1 MSTAG
6 HRRLRLHIEGLV
18 QGVGFRPFVH
28 RLASALELAGWV
40 ENTPAGVCLELEGPG
55 AALEAFLARLPRE
68 RPPHSRLDRL
78 QQQWLPPQ
86 ASAGFRI
93 LTRVD
98 ESAPGR
104 PPAAATALQ
113 LPDLAP
119 CAACLAELTD
129 PASRRCGYAFTSC
142 AHCGPRFSILRAL
155 PFERRHTALASF
167 RLCAACASEYADP
180 SNRRFHAQTT
190 CCPACG
196 PRLSWFTPGG
206 PRLWDPARPSG
217 PLSPCLAAAAAALR
231 AGRIVALQSVG
242 GFQLLCLAGS
252 EAAVAKLR
260 RRKGRPEKP
269 FALLAPD
276 LAWVRRH
283 CLLGPAEERLL
294 TAQAAP
300 IVLLRRRPPELVG
313 PDPEASA
320 TSPIAPNDAL
330 GVALGVVLGVA
341 PHNPWLGVML
351 AASPLHALLLRELGV
366 PLLATSGNRSGEPL
380 CADPERVEEEL
391 GAIADGI
398 LCHNRPIAN
407 PVDDGLIQLAAGAP
421 MLLRH
426 ARGQAPSV
434 QALTPLLPHPDRLA
448 GVVAMG
454 GQLKG
459 SLAIG
464 VAGGRAWLGPH
475 LGDLDS
481 LAAEQRLRQVLSDA
495 LERFGLRPRCFV
507 VDGHPAYASR
517 RIGAEL
523 AAAAGVP
530 LLEVQHHQA
539 HLLACMAEHGLPP
552 PAVGVAWDGA
562 GDGGDGTLW
571 GGECLRLEAPGGGAP
586 FTRLARLRPFPLPG
600 GERAMREPRRAA
612 LGLLYAGFGPAAF
625 DGVSRLLPSL
635 AAFGA
640 DERPVLARML
650 QQRLHSPL
658 CSSVGRLF
666 DAIASL
672 LGLAQRC
679 SFEGQA
685 ALRLEAAARAA
696 LPAGP
701 GRLAPAAAPYTV
713 AISPGGFG
721 EPWLLD
727 WQPLLEALL
736 HDLAADRPVEVIAL
750 AFHQALAQ
758 LLAALAGQLGVKRLL
773 LSGGCFQNR
782 LLLELA
788 VDCLADAGI
797 EALWPQRIPC
807 NDGGLALGQ
816 LLAAGW
822 RLGPVAALAAGRVAS
837 PDEVQ

>member
-1 MSTAG
+1 MSSAG
-6 HRRLRLHIEGLV
+6 HRRLRLQMEGLV

-28 RLASALELAGWV
+28 RLATALELAGWV
-40 ENTPAGVCLELEGPG
+40 ENTAAGVCLELEGPA
-55 AALEAFLARLPRE
+55 AALEAFLARLPLE

-78 QQQWLPPQ
+78 QHQWLPPQ

-93 LTRVD
+93 LTTAAQG
-98 ESAPGR
+98 APGR

-119 CAACLAELTD
+119 CAACLAELSD
-129 PASRRCGYAFTSC
+129 PASRRCGYGFTSC
-142 AHCGPRFSILRAL
+142 AHCGPRFSIQRAL

-167 RLCAACASEYADP
+167 PLCAACAADYADP

-190 CCPACG
+190 SCPACG
-196 PRLSWFTPGG
+196 PRLSWFTAGG

-217 PLSPCLAAAAAALR
+217 PISPCLAAALAALR
-231 AGRIVALQSVG
+231 AGRIVALQGVG
-242 GFQLLCLAGS
+242 GFQLLCLARS
-252 EAAVAKLR
+252 EAAVAELR

-276 LAWVRRH
+276 LPWVRRH
-283 CLLGPAEERLL
+283 CLLGPAEEKLL
-294 TAQAAP
+294 TAPAAP
-300 IVLLRRRPPELVG
+300 IVLLRRRHGDACGVG
-313 PDPEASA
+313 PG
-320 TSPIAPNDAL
+320 IA
-330 GVALGVVLGVA
+330 LGVA

-351 AASPLHALLLRELGV
+351 AASPLHALLLRELGEALV
-366 PLLATSGNRSGEPL
+366 ASSGNRSGEPL
-380 CADPERVEEEL
+380 CADPERVEEDL
-391 GAIADGI
+391 GAIADGF
-398 LCHNRPIAN
+398 LGHNRPIAN
-407 PVDDGLIQLAAGAP
+407 PVDDGVIQLAAGAP

-434 QALTPLLPHPDRLA
+434 HVLTPLLPHPDRLA

-481 LAAEQRLRQVLSDA
+481 LAAEQRLRQVLRDA
-495 LERFGLRPRCFV
+495 LERFGLLPRCFV

-562 GDGGDGTLW
+562 GHGSDGTLW
-571 GGECLRLEAPGGGAP
+571 GGECLRLEEPGGAAA

-612 LGLLYAGFGPAAF
+612 LGLLYAGCGPAAL
-625 DGVSRLLPSL
+625 DGDARLLPSL

-640 DERPVLARML
+640 EERRVLARML
-650 QQRLHSPL
+650 QQQLQSPL

-696 LPAGP
+696 LPAVP
-701 GRLAPAAAPYTV
+701 GRLAPAAAGYMM
-713 AISPGGFG
+713 AISPGGHG

-736 HDLAADRPVEVIAL
+736 HDLAADRPVESIAL

-758 LLAALAGQLGVKRLL
+758 LLPALAAQLGVKRLL

-788 VDCLADAGI
+788 VECLADAGI
-797 EALWPQRIPC
+797 EALWPRRIPC

-822 RLGPVAALAAGRVAS
+822 QLGPAAS
-837 PDEVQ
+837 PDEVR

>member
-40 ENTPAGVCLELEGPG
+40 ENTAAGVCLELEGPA

-86 ASAGFRI
+86 SSAGFRI
-93 LTRVD
+93 LTTAAQ
-98 ESAPGR
+98 SAPGR
-104 PPAAATALQ
+104 PPATATALQ

-167 RLCAACASEYADP
+167 PLCAACASEYADP
-180 SNRRFHAQTT
+180 SNRRFHAQTSG
-190 CCPACG
+190 CPACG

-206 PRLWDPARPSG
+206 PRLRDPARPSG

-252 EAAVAKLR
+252 EAAVAELR

-283 CLLGPAEERLL
+283 CLLGPAEEQLL
-294 TAQAAP
+294 TAPAAP
-300 IVLLRRRPPELVG
+300 IVLLRRRPPEWVG
-313 PDPEASA
+313 PDPEAGASN
-320 TSPIAPNDAL
+320 PIASS
-330 GVALGVVLGVA
+330 VASSIATGVA

-351 AASPLHALLLRELGV
+351 AASPLHALLLRELGE

-398 LCHNRPIAN
+398 LGHNRPIAN

-434 QALTPLLPHPDRLA
+434 HALTPLLPHPDRLA

-539 HLLACMAEHGLPP
+539 HLLACMAEHGQPP

-562 GDGGDGTLW
+562 GHGGDGTLW
-571 GGECLRLEAPGGGAP
+571 GGECLRLEEPGGAAS

-625 DGVSRLLPSL
+625 DGVTRLLPSL

-696 LPAGP
+696 LPAVP
-701 GRLAPAAAPYTV
+701 GRLAPAAAAYTV
-713 AISPGGFG
+713 AICPGGHG

-727 WQPLLEALL
+727 WQPLLEAVL
-736 HDLAADRPVEVIAL
+736 HDLAVDRPVEAIAL

-758 LLAALAGQLGVKRLL
+758 LLPALAGQLGVKRLL
-773 LSGGCFQNR
+773 LAGGCFQNR

-788 VDCLADAGI
+788 VECLADAGI

-822 RLGPVAALAAGRVAS
+822 RLGPVAGPVAALAAGRVAS

>member
-1 MSTAG
+1 MSPAG
-6 HRRLRLHIEGLV
+6 RRRLRLHIEGLV

-28 RLASALELAGWV
+28 RLATALELAGWV
-40 ENTPAGVCLELEGPG
+40 ENTAAGVCLELEGPE

-78 QQQWLPPQ
+78 QQQWLPLQ

-93 LTRVD
+93 LTRA
-98 ESAPGR
+98 EQNSPGR

-119 CAACLAELTD
+119 CAACLAELSD

-167 RLCAACASEYADP
+167 PLCAACASEYADP
-180 SNRRFHAQTT
+180 GNRRFHAQTSG
-190 CCPACG
+190 CPACG
-196 PRLSWFTPGG
+196 PRLSWFIPGG
-206 PRLWDPARPSG
+206 PRLRDPARPSG

-252 EAAVAKLR
+252 EAAVAELR

-294 TAQAAP
+294 TAPAAP
-300 IVLLRRRPPELVG
+300 IVLLRRRPPEWVG
-313 PDPEASA
+313 PDPEAGASN
-320 TSPIAPNDAL
+320 PIASSIAT
-330 GVALGVVLGVA
+330 GVA
-341 PHNPWLGVML
+341 PHSPWLGVML
-351 AASPLHALLLRELGV
+351 AASPLHALLLRELGE

-380 CADPERVEEEL
+380 CADSERVEEEL

-434 QALTPLLPHPDRLA
+434 HALTPLLPHPDRLA

-464 VAGGRAWLGPH
+464 VAGGRAWLSPH

-539 HLLACMAEHGLPP
+539 HLLACLAEHGQPP

-562 GDGGDGTLW
+562 GHGGDGTLW
-571 GGECLRLEAPGGGAP
+571 GGECLRLEAPGGAAS

-625 DGVSRLLPSL
+625 ECVTRLLPSL
-635 AAFGA
+635 AAFRA

-650 QQRLHSPL
+650 QQRLQSPL

-696 LPAGP
+696 LPAVP
-701 GRLAPAAAPYTV
+701 GRLAPAAAAYTV
-713 AISPGGFG
+713 AISPGGHG

-727 WQPLLEALL
+727 WQPLLEAVL
-736 HDLAADRPVEVIAL
+736 HDLAVDRPVEAIAL
-750 AFHQALAQ
+750 AFHQALAE
-758 LLAALAGQLGVKRLL
+758 LLPALAGQLGVKRLL
-773 LSGGCFQNR
+773 LAGGCFQNR

-788 VDCLADAGI
+788 VEYLADAGI

-822 RLGPVAALAAGRVAS
+822 RLGPAAS

>member
-6 HRRLRLHIEGLV
+6 HRRLRLQMEGLV

-40 ENTPAGVCLELEGPG
+40 ENTAAGVCLELEGPA

-86 ASAGFRI
+86 SSAGFRI
-93 LTRVD
+93 LTRAEQD
-98 ESAPGR
+98 SPGR

-119 CAACLAELTD
+119 CAACLAELSD

-167 RLCAACASEYADP
+167 PLCAACASEYADP
-180 SNRRFHAQTT
+180 SNRRFHAQTSG
-190 CCPACG
+190 CPACG

-206 PRLWDPARPSG
+206 PRLRDPARPSG
-217 PLSPCLAAAAAALR
+217 PISPCLAAAAAALR
-231 AGRIVALQSVG
+231 AGRIVALQGVG

-252 EAAVAKLR
+252 EVAVAELR

-294 TAQAAP
+294 TAPAAP
-300 IVLLRRRPPELVG
+300 IVLLRRRPPEWVE
-313 PDPEASA
+313 PDPEAGASNSIASSIA
-320 TSPIAPNDAL
+320 T
-330 GVALGVVLGVA
+330 GVA

-351 AASPLHALLLRELGV
+351 AASPLHALLLRELGE
-366 PLLATSGNRSGEPL
+366 PLLASSGNRSGEPL

-434 QALTPLLPHPDRLA
+434 LSLTPLLPHPDRLA

-562 GDGGDGTLW
+562 GHGGDGTLW
-571 GGECLRLEAPGGGAP
+571 GGECLRLEEPGGAAP

-625 DGVSRLLPSL
+625 EGVTRLLPSL

-696 LPAGP
+696 LPAVP
-701 GRLAPAAAPYTV
+701 GRLSPATAGYTV
-713 AISPGGFG
+713 AICPGGHG

-727 WQPLLEALL
+727 WQPLLEAVL
-736 HDLAADRPVEVIAL
+736 HDLAVDRPVEAIAL

-758 LLAALAGQLGVKRLL
+758 LLPALAGQLGVKRLL
-773 LSGGCFQNR
+773 LAGGCFQNR

-788 VDCLADAGI
+788 VQCLADAGI

-822 RLGPVAALAAGRVAS
+822 LLGPVAG

>member
-6 HRRLRLHIEGLV
+6 HRRLRLQMEGVV

-28 RLASALELAGWV
+28 RLATALELAGWV
-40 ENTPAGVCLELEGPG
+40 ENTAAGVCLELEGPT

-78 QQQWLPPQ
+78 QQQWLPLQ

-93 LTRVD
+93 LITAAQG
-98 ESAPGR
+98 APGR
-104 PPAAATALQ
+104 HPAAATALQ

-119 CAACLAELTD
+119 CAACLAELSD

-167 RLCAACASEYADP
+167 PLCAACASEYADP
-180 SNRRFHAQTT
+180 SNRRFHAQTSG
-190 CCPACG
+190 CPACG

-242 GFQLLCLAGS
+242 GFQLLCLARW
-252 EAAVAKLR
+252 EAAVAELR

-283 CLLGPAEERLL
+283 CLLGPAEARLL
-294 TAQAAP
+294 TAPAAP
-300 IVLLRRRPPELVG
+300 IVLLRRRPPEWVG
-313 PDPEASA
+313 ADPEAGASN
-320 TSPIAPNDAL
+320 PIASSIA
-330 GVALGVVLGVA
+330 LGVA

-351 AASPLHALLLRELGV
+351 AASPLHALLLRELGEALV
-366 PLLATSGNRSGEPL
+366 ATSGNRSGEPL

-391 GAIADGI
+391 GAIADGF
-398 LCHNRPIAN
+398 LCHDRPIAN

-434 QALTPLLPHPDRLA
+434 LALTPLLPHPDRLA
-448 GVVAMG
+448 GVVALG
-454 GQLKG
+454 GQLKC

-464 VAGGRAWLGPH
+464 VTGGRAWLSPH

-562 GDGGDGTLW
+562 GHGGDGTLW
-571 GGECLRLEAPGGGAP
+571 GGECLRMEAPGGAAP

-625 DGVSRLLPSL
+625 EGSTRLLPSL

-640 DERPVLARML
+640 DERPVLTRML
-650 QQRLHSPL
+650 QQRLQSPL

-696 LPAGP
+696 LPAVP
-701 GRLAPAAAPYTV
+701 GRLAAAAAAYTV
-713 AISPGGFG
+713 AISPGGHG

-727 WQPLLEALL
+727 WQPLLEAVL
-736 HDLAADRPVEVIAL
+736 HDLAVDRPVEAIAL
-750 AFHQALAQ
+750 AFHRALAQ
-758 LLAALAGQLGVKRLL
+758 LLPALAGQLGVKRLL
-773 LSGGCFQNR
+773 LTGGCFQNR

-788 VDCLADAGI
+788 VECLADAGI
-797 EALWPQRIPC
+797 EAVWPQRIPC

-816 LLAAGW
+816 LQAAGW
-822 RLGPVAALAAGRVAS
+822 RLGPVAGPAAGPAANS
-837 PDEVQ
+837 DEVE

>member
-1 MSTAG
+1 
-6 HRRLRLHIEGLV
+6 
-18 QGVGFRPFVH
+18 
-28 RLASALELAGWV
+28 
-40 ENTPAGVCLELEGPG
+40 
-55 AALEAFLARLPRE
+55 
-68 RPPHSRLDRL
+68 
-78 QQQWLPPQ
+78 
-86 ASAGFRI
+86 
-93 LTRVD
+93 
-98 ESAPGR
+98 
-104 PPAAATALQ
+104 
-113 LPDLAP
+113 
-119 CAACLAELTD
+119 
-129 PASRRCGYAFTSC
+129 
-142 AHCGPRFSILRAL
+142 
-155 PFERRHTALASF
+155 
-167 RLCAACASEYADP
+167 
-180 SNRRFHAQTT
+180 
-190 CCPACG
+190 
-196 PRLSWFTPGG
+196 
-206 PRLWDPARPSG
+206 
-217 PLSPCLAAAAAALR
+217 
-231 AGRIVALQSVG
+231 
-242 GFQLLCLAGS
+242 
-252 EAAVAKLR
+252 
-260 RRKGRPEKP
+260 
-269 FALLAPD
+269 
-276 LAWVRRH
+276 
-283 CLLGPAEERLL
+283 
-294 TAQAAP
+294 
-300 IVLLRRRPPELVG
+300 
-313 PDPEASA
+313 
-320 TSPIAPNDAL
+320 
-330 GVALGVVLGVA
+330 
-341 PHNPWLGVML
+341 
-351 AASPLHALLLRELGV
+351 
-366 PLLATSGNRSGEPL
+366 
-380 CADPERVEEEL
+380 
-391 GAIADGI
+391 
-398 LCHNRPIAN
+398 
-407 PVDDGLIQLAAGAP
+407 
-421 MLLRH
+421 
-426 ARGQAPSV
+426 V
-434 QALTPLLPHPDRLA
+434 QALTPLLSHPDRLA

-459 SLAIG
+459 SLAVG

-562 GDGGDGTLW
+562 GHGGDGTLW
-571 GGECLRLEAPGGGAP
+571 GGECLRLEAPGGAAP

-625 DGVSRLLPSL
+625 DGVTRLLPSL
-635 AAFGA
+635 AAFRA
-640 DERPVLARML
+640 DEWPVLARML
-650 QQRLHSPL
+650 QQRLQSPL

-696 LPAGP
+696 LPAVP
-701 GRLAPAAAPYTV
+701 GRLAPAAAAYTV
-713 AISPGGFG
+713 AISPGGHG

-727 WQPLLEALL
+727 WQPLLEAVL
-736 HDLAADRPVEVIAL
+736 HDLAVDRPVEAIAL

-758 LLAALAGQLGVKRLL
+758 LLPVLAGQLGVKRLL
-773 LSGGCFQNR
+773 LAGGCFQNR

-788 VDCLADAGI
+788 VECLADAGI

-822 RLGPVAALAAGRVAS
+822 RLGPAAGPVAS

>member
-6 HRRLRLHIEGLV
+6 HRRLRLQIEGVV

-40 ENTPAGVCLELEGPG
+40 ENTAAGVCLELEGST

-68 RPPHSRLDRL
+68 QPPHSRLDRL

-86 ASAGFRI
+86 SSAGFRI
-93 LTRVD
+93 LTTAAH
-98 ESAPGR
+98 SAPGR

-119 CAACLAELTD
+119 CAACLAELSD

-142 AHCGPRFSILRAL
+142 AHCGPRFSIQRAL

-167 RLCAACASEYADP
+167 PLCAACASEYADP
-180 SNRRFHAQTT
+180 SNRRFHAQTSG
-190 CCPACG
+190 CPACG

-206 PRLWDPARPSG
+206 PRLQDPARPSG

-231 AGRIVALQSVG
+231 AGRIVALQGVG
-242 GFQLLCLAGS
+242 GFQLLCLARS
-252 EAAVAKLR
+252 EAAVAELR

-283 CLLGPAEERLL
+283 CLLGPAEEQLL
-294 TAQAAP
+294 TAPAAP
-300 IVLLRRRPPELVG
+300 IVLLRRRPLEWVG

-320 TSPIAPNDAL
+320 SNPIASSIAT
-330 GVALGVVLGVA
+330 GVA

-351 AASPLHALLLRELGV
+351 AASPLHALLLRELGE

-398 LCHNRPIAN
+398 LGHNRPIAN

-426 ARGQAPSV
+426 ARGQAPSML
-434 QALTPLLPHPDRLA
+434 ALTPLLPHPDRLA

-539 HLLACMAEHGLPP
+539 HLLACMAEHGQPP

-562 GDGGDGTLW
+562 GHGGDGTLW
-571 GGECLRLEAPGGGAP
+571 GGECLRLEAPGGGAS

-625 DGVSRLLPSL
+625 EGVTRLLPSL

-650 QQRLHSPL
+650 QQRLQSPL

-696 LPAGP
+696 LPAVP
-701 GRLAPAAAPYTV
+701 GRLAPAAAAYTV
-713 AISPGGFG
+713 AICPGGHG

-727 WQPLLEALL
+727 WQPLLEAVL
-736 HDLAADRPVEVIAL
+736 HDLAVDRPVEAIAL

-758 LLAALAGQLGVKRLL
+758 LLPALAVQLGVKRLL
-773 LSGGCFQNR
+773 LAGGCFQNR

-788 VDCLADAGI
+788 VECLADAGI

-822 RLGPVAALAAGRVAS
+822 RLGPVAG

>member
-1 MSTAG
+1 MSSAG
-6 HRRLRLHIEGLV
+6 HRRLRLQIEGLV

-28 RLASALELAGWV
+28 RLATALELAGWV
-40 ENTPAGVCLELEGPG
+40 ENTAAGVCLELEGPA

-78 QQQWLPPQ
+78 VQQWLPPQ
-86 ASAGFRI
+86 ASTGFRI
-93 LTRVD
+93 LTCVD
-98 ESAPGR
+98 HNTPSR
-104 PPAAATALQ
+104 PTAAATALQ

-119 CAACLAELTD
+119 CAACLAELSD

-155 PFERRHTALASF
+155 PFERRHTALATF
-167 RLCAACASEYADP
+167 PLCAACASEYADP

-190 CCPACG
+190 SCPACG
-196 PRLSWFTPGG
+196 PRLSWFTPGS
-206 PRLWDPARPSG
+206 PRLWDPARPCG
-217 PLSPCLAAAAAALR
+217 PISPCLAAALAALR
-231 AGRIVALQSVG
+231 AGRIVALQGVG
-242 GFQLLCLAGS
+242 GFQLLCLARS
-252 EAAVAKLR
+252 EAAVAELR

-276 LAWVRRH
+276 LPWVRRH

-294 TAQAAP
+294 TAPAAP
-300 IVLLRRRPPELVG
+300 IVLLRRRH
-313 PDPEASA
+313 
-320 TSPIAPNDAL
+320 
-330 GVALGVVLGVA
+330 GVALGVA

-351 AASPLHALLLRELGV
+351 AASPLHALLLRELSV
-366 PLLATSGNRSGEPL
+366 PLVATSGNRSGEPL
-380 CADPERVEEEL
+380 CADAERVEEDL
-391 GAIADGI
+391 NTIADGF
-398 LCHNRPIAN
+398 LGHDRPIAN

-434 QALTPLLPHPDRLA
+434 LALTPLLPHPDRLA

-454 GQLKG
+454 GHLKG
-459 SLAIG
+459 SLAVG
-464 VAGGRAWLGPH
+464 LAGGRAWLGPH

-507 VDGHPAYASR
+507 VDGHPAYASH

-562 GDGGDGTLW
+562 GHGGDGTLW
-571 GGECLRLEAPGGGAP
+571 GGECLRLEEPGGAAA

-612 LGLLYAGFGPAAF
+612 LGLLYAGFGPAAL
-625 DGVSRLLPSL
+625 DGVTRLLPSL

-640 DERPVLARML
+640 EERRVLARML
-650 QQRLHSPL
+650 QQQVQSPL

-696 LPAGP
+696 LPVVP
-701 GRLAPAAAPYTV
+701 GRLAPTAAGYSM
-713 AISPGGFG
+713 AISPGDHG

-736 HDLAADRPVEVIAL
+736 YDLAANRPVESIAL

-758 LLAALAGQLGVKRLL
+758 LLPALAAQLGVKRLL

-788 VDCLADAGI
+788 VECLADAGI
-797 EALWPQRIPC
+797 EALWPRRIPC

-822 RLGPVAALAAGRVAS
+822 QLSPAARPAAS
-837 PDEVQ
+837 PDEVR

>member
-1 MSTAG
+1 MSPAG
-6 HRRLRLHIEGLV
+6 RRRLRLHIEGLV

-40 ENTPAGVCLELEGPG
+40 ENTAAGVCLELEGPE

-78 QQQWLPPQ
+78 QQQWLPLQ

-93 LTRVD
+93 LTRA
-98 ESAPGR
+98 EQNSPGR

-119 CAACLAELTD
+119 CAACLAELSD

-167 RLCAACASEYADP
+167 PLCAACASEYADP
-180 SNRRFHAQTT
+180 GNRRFHAQTSG
-190 CCPACG
+190 CPACG
-196 PRLSWFTPGG
+196 PRLSWFIPGG
-206 PRLWDPARPSG
+206 PRLRDPARPSG

-252 EAAVAKLR
+252 EAAVAELR

-294 TAQAAP
+294 TAPAAP
-300 IVLLRRRPPELVG
+300 IVLLRRRPPEWVG
-313 PDPEASA
+313 PDPEAGASN
-320 TSPIAPNDAL
+320 PIASSIAT
-330 GVALGVVLGVA
+330 GVA
-341 PHNPWLGVML
+341 PHSPWLGVML
-351 AASPLHALLLRELGV
+351 AASPLHALLLRELGE

-380 CADPERVEEEL
+380 CADSERVEEEL

-434 QALTPLLPHPDRLA
+434 HALTPLLPHPDRLA

-464 VAGGRAWLGPH
+464 VAGGRAWLSPH

-539 HLLACMAEHGLPP
+539 HLLACLAEHGQPP

-562 GDGGDGTLW
+562 GHGGDGTLW
-571 GGECLRLEAPGGGAP
+571 GGECLRLEAPGGAAS

-625 DGVSRLLPSL
+625 ECVTRLLPSL
-635 AAFGA
+635 AAFRA

-650 QQRLHSPL
+650 QQRLQSPL

-696 LPAGP
+696 LPAVP
-701 GRLAPAAAPYTV
+701 GRLAPAAAAYTV
-713 AISPGGFG
+713 AISPGGHG

-727 WQPLLEALL
+727 WQPLLEAVL
-736 HDLAADRPVEVIAL
+736 HDLAVDRPVEAIAL
-750 AFHQALAQ
+750 AFHQALAE
-758 LLAALAGQLGVKRLL
+758 LLPALAGQLGVKRLL
-773 LSGGCFQNR
+773 LAGGCFQNR

-788 VDCLADAGI
+788 VEYLADAGI

-822 RLGPVAALAAGRVAS
+822 RLGPAAS

>member
-40 ENTPAGVCLELEGPG
+40 ENTAAGVCLELEGPA

-93 LTRVD
+93 LTTAAQI
-98 ESAPGR
+98 APSC

-180 SNRRFHAQTT
+180 RNRRFHAQTT

-217 PLSPCLAAAAAALR
+217 PISPCLAAAAAALR

-252 EAAVAKLR
+252 EAAVAELR

-294 TAQAAP
+294 TAPAAP
-300 IVLLRRRPPELVG
+300 IVLLRGRH
-313 PDPEASA
+313 
-320 TSPIAPNDAL
+320 
-330 GVALGVVLGVA
+330 GVALGVA

-391 GAIADGI
+391 GAIADGF
-398 LCHNRPIAN
+398 LCHDRPIAN

-434 QALTPLLPHPDRLA
+434 VALTPLLPHPDRLA

-459 SLAIG
+459 SLAVG

-562 GDGGDGTLW
+562 GHGGDGALW
-571 GGECLRLEAPGGGAP
+571 GGECLRLEAPGGAAS

-625 DGVSRLLPSL
+625 DGVTRLLPSL

-650 QQRLHSPL
+650 QQRLQSPL

-696 LPAGP
+696 LPALP
-701 GRLAPAAAPYTV
+701 GRLAPAAAYTV

-736 HDLAADRPVEVIAL
+736 HDLAADRPVEAIAL

-773 LSGGCFQNR
+773 LAGGCFQNR

-788 VDCLADAGI
+788 VECLADAGI

-822 RLGPVAALAAGRVAS
+822 RLGPAASPVAS

>member
-1 MSTAG
+1 
-6 HRRLRLHIEGLV
+6 
-18 QGVGFRPFVH
+18 
-28 RLASALELAGWV
+28 
-40 ENTPAGVCLELEGPG
+40 
-55 AALEAFLARLPRE
+55 
-68 RPPHSRLDRL
+68 
-78 QQQWLPPQ
+78 
-86 ASAGFRI
+86 
-93 LTRVD
+93 
-98 ESAPGR
+98 
-104 PPAAATALQ
+104 
-113 LPDLAP
+113 
-119 CAACLAELTD
+119 
-129 PASRRCGYAFTSC
+129 
-142 AHCGPRFSILRAL
+142 
-155 PFERRHTALASF
+155 
-167 RLCAACASEYADP
+167 
-180 SNRRFHAQTT
+180 
-190 CCPACG
+190 
-196 PRLSWFTPGG
+196 
-206 PRLWDPARPSG
+206 
-217 PLSPCLAAAAAALR
+217 
-231 AGRIVALQSVG
+231 
-242 GFQLLCLAGS
+242 
-252 EAAVAKLR
+252 
-260 RRKGRPEKP
+260 
-269 FALLAPD
+269 
-276 LAWVRRH
+276 
-283 CLLGPAEERLL
+283 
-294 TAQAAP
+294 
-300 IVLLRRRPPELVG
+300 
-313 PDPEASA
+313 
-320 TSPIAPNDAL
+320 
-330 GVALGVVLGVA
+330 
-341 PHNPWLGVML
+341 
-351 AASPLHALLLRELGV
+351 
-366 PLLATSGNRSGEPL
+366 
-380 CADPERVEEEL
+380 
-391 GAIADGI
+391 
-398 LCHNRPIAN
+398 
-407 PVDDGLIQLAAGAP
+407 

-426 ARGQAPSV
+426 ARGQAPSML
-434 QALTPLLPHPDRLA
+434 ALTPLLPHPDRLA

-459 SLAIG
+459 SLAVG
-464 VAGGRAWLGPH
+464 VAGGRAWLSPH

-539 HLLACMAEHGLPP
+539 HLLACMAEHGQPP

-562 GDGGDGTLW
+562 GHGGDGTLW
-571 GGECLRLEAPGGGAP
+571 GGECLRLEAPGGAAP

-625 DGVSRLLPSL
+625 DGVTRLLPSL

-696 LPAGP
+696 LPAVP
-701 GRLAPAAAPYTV
+701 GRLAPAAYTV
-713 AISPGGFG
+713 AIRPGGHG
-721 EPWLLD
+721 DPWLLD

-736 HDLAADRPVEVIAL
+736 HDLAVDRPVEAIAL

-758 LLAALAGQLGVKRLL
+758 LLPALAVQLGVKRLL
-773 LSGGCFQNR
+773 FAGGCFQNR

-788 VDCLADAGI
+788 VEYLADAGI

-822 RLGPVAALAAGRVAS
+822 RLGPAADPAADPGE
-837 PDEVQ
+837 PCGEPG

>member
-1 MSTAG
+1 
-6 HRRLRLHIEGLV
+6 
-18 QGVGFRPFVH
+18 
-28 RLASALELAGWV
+28 
-40 ENTPAGVCLELEGPG
+40 
-55 AALEAFLARLPRE
+55 
-68 RPPHSRLDRL
+68 
-78 QQQWLPPQ
+78 
-86 ASAGFRI
+86 
-93 LTRVD
+93 
-98 ESAPGR
+98 
-104 PPAAATALQ
+104 
-113 LPDLAP
+113 
-119 CAACLAELTD
+119 
-129 PASRRCGYAFTSC
+129 
-142 AHCGPRFSILRAL
+142 
-155 PFERRHTALASF
+155 
-167 RLCAACASEYADP
+167 
-180 SNRRFHAQTT
+180 
-190 CCPACG
+190 
-196 PRLSWFTPGG
+196 
-206 PRLWDPARPSG
+206 
-217 PLSPCLAAAAAALR
+217 
-231 AGRIVALQSVG
+231 VALQSVG
-242 GFQLLCLAGS
+242 GFQLLCLARS
-252 EAAVAKLR
+252 EAALAELR

-283 CLLGPAEERLL
+283 CLLGPAEAKLL
-294 TAQAAP
+294 TAPAAP
-300 IVLLRRRPPELVG
+300 IVLLRRRHGDACGVG
-313 PDPEASA
+313 PDV
-320 TSPIAPNDAL
+320 AP
-330 GVALGVVLGVA
+330 GVA

-366 PLLATSGNRSGEPL
+366 PLVATSGNRSGEPL
-380 CADPERVEEEL
+380 CADPERVEEDL
-391 GAIADGI
+391 GTIADGF
-398 LCHNRPIAN
+398 LGHDRPIAN

-434 QALTPLLPHPDRLA
+434 LALTPLLPHPDRLA
-448 GVVAMG
+448 GVVALG
-454 GQLKG
+454 GHLKG

-495 LERFGLRPRCFV
+495 LERFGLRPSCFV
-507 VDGHPAYASR
+507 VDSHPAYASR

-562 GDGGDGTLW
+562 GHGGDGTLW
-571 GGECLRLEAPGGGAP
+571 GGECLRLEEPGGAAP

-600 GERAMREPRRAA
+600 GDRAMREPRRAA
-612 LGLLYAGFGPAAF
+612 LGLLYAGFGPATF
-625 DGVSRLLPSL
+625 DGVTRLLPSL
-635 AAFGA
+635 AAFRA
-640 DERPVLARML
+640 EERPVLARML
-650 QQRLHSPL
+650 QQRLQSPL

-696 LPAGP
+696 LPAVP
-701 GRLAPAAAPYTV
+701 GRLAAAAYTV
-713 AISPGGFG
+713 SIFPGGHG

-727 WQPLLEALL
+727 WQPLLEAVL
-736 HDLAADRPVEVIAL
+736 HDLAADRPVEAIAL

-758 LLAALAGQLGVKRLL
+758 LLPALAGQLGVKRML

-788 VDCLADAGI
+788 VECLGQAGI

-822 RLGPVAALAAGRVAS
+822 RLGPATGPVAGPVAGSAASPVTS

>member
-1 MSTAG
+1 MSSAG
-6 HRRLRLHIEGLV
+6 HRRLRLQIEGLV

-40 ENTPAGVCLELEGPG
+40 ENTAAGVCLELEGPA

-86 ASAGFRI
+86 STAGFRI
-93 LTRVD
+93 LTTGGQ
-98 ESAPGR
+98 SAPGR

-119 CAACLAELTD
+119 CAACLAELSD

-142 AHCGPRFSILRAL
+142 AHCGPRFSIQRAL

-167 RLCAACASEYADP
+167 PLCAACASEYADP
-180 SNRRFHAQTT
+180 SNRRFHAQTSG
-190 CCPACG
+190 CPACG

-217 PLSPCLAAAAAALR
+217 PISPCLAAAAAALR

-242 GFQLLCLAGS
+242 GFQLLCLARS
-252 EAAVAKLR
+252 EAAVAELR

-294 TAQAAP
+294 TAPAAP
-300 IVLLRRRPPELVG
+300 IVLLRRR
-313 PDPEASA
+313 D
-320 TSPIAPNDAL
+320 
-330 GVALGVVLGVA
+330 GVAPGITPGVALGVA

-351 AASPLHALLLRELGV
+351 AASPLHALLLRELGE
-366 PLLATSGNRSGEPL
+366 PLLASSGNRSGEPL
-380 CADPERVEEEL
+380 CADPERVEQNL
-391 GAIADGI
+391 GAIADGF
-398 LCHNRPIAN
+398 LGHNRPIVN
-407 PVDDGLIQLAAGAP
+407 PIDDGVIQLAAGAP

-426 ARGQAPSV
+426 ARGEAPTV
-434 QALTPLLPHPDRLA
+434 LDLTPLLPHPDRLA

-454 GQLKG
+454 GHRKG

-562 GDGGDGTLW
+562 GYGGDGSLW
-571 GGECLRLEAPGGGAP
+571 GGECLRLEEPGGAAP

-600 GERAMREPRRAA
+600 GERAMLEPRRAA
-612 LGLLYAGFGPAAF
+612 LGLLYAGFGPAALAAE
-625 DGVSRLLPSL
+625 SRLLPSL

-640 DERPVLARML
+640 DERRVLARML
-650 QQRLHSPL
+650 QQQLQSPL

-701 GRLAPAAAPYTV
+701 GRLATATAAYTV
-713 AISPGGFG
+713 AIGPGGHG

-736 HDLAADRPVEVIAL
+736 HDLAADRPVEAIAL
-750 AFHQALAQ
+750 AFHRALAQ
-758 LLAALAGQLGVKRLL
+758 LLPALAGQLGVKRLL

-788 VDCLADAGI
+788 VECLTDAGI

-822 RLGPVAALAAGRVAS
+822 RPGPAARPAAEPVAGLAAG
-837 PDEVQ
+837 PDEVR

>member
-1 MSTAG
+1 MSSAG
-6 HRRLRLHIEGLV
+6 HRRLRLQIEGLV

-40 ENTPAGVCLELEGPG
+40 ENTAAGVCLELEGST

-68 RPPHSRLDRL
+68 QPPHSRLDRL

-86 ASAGFRI
+86 SSAGFRI
-93 LTRVD
+93 LTTAAH
-98 ESAPGR
+98 SAPGR

-119 CAACLAELTD
+119 CAACLAELSD

-142 AHCGPRFSILRAL
+142 AHCGPRFSIQRAL
-155 PFERRHTALASF
+155 PFERCHTALASF
-167 RLCAACASEYADP
+167 PLCAACASEYADP
-180 SNRRFHAQTT
+180 SNRRFHAQTSG
-190 CCPACG
+190 CPACG

-206 PRLWDPARPSG
+206 PRLRDPARPSG

-231 AGRIVALQSVG
+231 AGRIVALQGVG

-252 EAAVAKLR
+252 EAAVAELR

-283 CLLGPAEERLL
+283 CLLGPAEEQLL
-294 TAQAAP
+294 TAPAAP
-300 IVLLRRRPPELVG
+300 IVLLRRRPLELVG

-320 TSPIAPNDAL
+320 SNPIASSIAT
-330 GVALGVVLGVA
+330 GVA

-351 AASPLHALLLRELGV
+351 AASPLHALLLRELGE

-398 LCHNRPIAN
+398 LGHNRPIAN

-426 ARGQAPSV
+426 ARGQAPSML
-434 QALTPLLPHPDRLA
+434 ALTPLLPHPDRLA

-552 PAVGVAWDGA
+552 PAVGVAWDGS
-562 GDGGDGTLW
+562 GHGGDGTLW
-571 GGECLRLEAPGGGAP
+571 GGECLRLEEPGAAAS

-625 DGVSRLLPSL
+625 DGVTLLLPSL

-640 DERPVLARML
+640 EERPVLARIL

-696 LPAGP
+696 LPAVP
-701 GRLAPAAAPYTV
+701 GRLAPAAAAYTV
-713 AISPGGFG
+713 AICPGGHG

-727 WQPLLEALL
+727 WQPLLEAVL
-736 HDLAADRPVEVIAL
+736 HDLAVDRPVEAIAL

-758 LLAALAGQLGVKRLL
+758 LLPALAGQLGVKRLL
-773 LSGGCFQNR
+773 LAGGCFQNR

-788 VDCLADAGI
+788 VECLADAGI

-822 RLGPVAALAAGRVAS
+822 RLGPVAG

>member
-40 ENTPAGVCLELEGPG
+40 ENTAAGVCLELEGPA
-55 AALEAFLARLPRE
+55 AALEAFLARLLRE

-98 ESAPGR
+98 QSAPGC

-119 CAACLAELTD
+119 CVACLAELTD

-155 PFERRHTALASF
+155 PFERCHTALASF
-167 RLCAACASEYADP
+167 PLCAACASEYADP
-180 SNRRFHAQTT
+180 SNRRFHAQTSG
-190 CCPACG
+190 CPACG

-206 PRLWDPARPSG
+206 PRLRDPARPSG

-252 EAAVAKLR
+252 EAAVAELR

-294 TAQAAP
+294 TAPAAP
-300 IVLLRRRPPELVG
+300 IVLLRRRHG
-313 PDPEASA
+313 
-320 TSPIAPNDAL
+320 DA
-330 GVALGVVLGVA
+330 LGVA

-351 AASPLHALLLRELGV
+351 AASPLHALLLRELGE

-398 LCHNRPIAN
+398 LCHDRPIAN

-434 QALTPLLPHPDRLA
+434 VALTPLLPHPDRLA

-562 GDGGDGTLW
+562 GHGGDGTLW
-571 GGECLRLEAPGGGAP
+571 GGECLRLEAPGGAAS

-625 DGVSRLLPSL
+625 DGVTRLLPSL

-650 QQRLHSPL
+650 QQRLQSPL

-696 LPAGP
+696 LPAVP
-701 GRLAPAAAPYTV
+701 GRLAPAAAAYAV
-713 AISPGGFG
+713 AIGPGGHG

-727 WQPLLEALL
+727 WQPLLEAVL
-736 HDLAADRPVEVIAL
+736 HDLAVDRPVEAIAL

-758 LLAALAGQLGVKRLL
+758 LLPALAGLLGVKRLL
-773 LSGGCFQNR
+773 LAGGCFQNR

-788 VDCLADAGI
+788 VECLADAGI

-822 RLGPVAALAAGRVAS
+822 RLDSVAG

>member
-1 MSTAG
+1 MSPAG
-6 HRRLRLHIEGLV
+6 HRRLRLQIEGLV

-40 ENTPAGVCLELEGPG
+40 ENSAAGVCLELEGPE

-78 QQQWLPPQ
+78 QQQWLPLQ

-93 LTRVD
+93 LTRAQQN
-98 ESAPGR
+98 SPGR

-119 CAACLAELTD
+119 CAACLEELSD

-142 AHCGPRFSILRAL
+142 AHCGPRCSILRAL

-167 RLCAACASEYADP
+167 PLCAACASEYADP
-180 SNRRFHAQTT
+180 GNRRFHAQTSG
-190 CCPACG
+190 CPACG

-206 PRLWDPARPSG
+206 PRLRDPARPSG
-217 PLSPCLAAAAAALR
+217 PISPCLAAAAAALR
-231 AGRIVALQSVG
+231 AGRIVALQGVG

-252 EAAVAKLR
+252 EAAVAELR

-276 LAWVRRH
+276 LPWVRRH

-294 TAQAAP
+294 TAPAAP
-300 IVLLRRRPPELVG
+300 IVLLRRRPPEWVG
-313 PDPEASA
+313 PDPEAGASNSIASSIA
-320 TSPIAPNDAL
+320 T
-330 GVALGVVLGVA
+330 GVA
-341 PHNPWLGVML
+341 PHSPWLGVML

-366 PLLATSGNRSGEPL
+366 PLVASSGNRSGEPL
-380 CADPERVEEEL
+380 CADAERVEEEL
-391 GAIADGI
+391 GAIADGF
-398 LCHNRPIAN
+398 LGHDRPIAN
-407 PVDDGLIQLAAGAP
+407 PVDDGVIQLAAGAP

-434 QALTPLLPHPDRLA
+434 LDLTPLLPHPDRLA

-454 GQLKG
+454 GHLKG
-459 SLAIG
+459 SLAVGIT
-464 VAGGRAWLGPH
+464 GGRAWLGPH

-481 LAAEQRLRQVLSDA
+481 LAAEQRLRQVLNDA

-562 GDGGDGTLW
+562 GHGSDGTLW
-571 GGECLRLEAPGGGAP
+571 GGECLRLEEPGGAAA

-612 LGLLYAGFGPAAF
+612 LGLLYAGLGPAAL
-625 DGVSRLLPSL
+625 DGDTRRLPSL

-640 DERPVLARML
+640 DERRVLARML
-650 QQRLHSPL
+650 QQQVQSPL

-696 LPAGP
+696 LPAVP
-701 GRLAPAAAPYTV
+701 GRLAPAAAGYSM
-713 AISPGGFG
+713 AICPGGHG

-727 WQPLLEALL
+727 WQPLLETLL
-736 HDLAADRPVEVIAL
+736 HDLAADRPVEAIAL

-758 LLAALAGQLGVKRLL
+758 LLPALADQLGVKRLL

-788 VDCLADAGI
+788 VECLADAGI
-797 EALWPQRIPC
+797 EALWPRQIPC

-822 RLGPVAALAAGRVAS
+822 RLGPAAEPLAGPAAG
-837 PDEVQ
+837 PDEVR

>member
-1 MSTAG
+1 MSIAG
-6 HRRLRLHIEGLV
+6 HRRLQLQIEGLV

-40 ENTPAGVCLELEGPG
+40 ENTAAGVCLELEGPP

-86 ASAGFRI
+86 SSAGFRI
-93 LTRVD
+93 LTTAAH
-98 ESAPGR
+98 SAPGR

-119 CAACLAELTD
+119 CAACLAELSD

-167 RLCAACASEYADP
+167 PLCAACASEYADP
-180 SNRRFHAQTT
+180 SNRRFHAQTSG
-190 CCPACG
+190 CPACG

-206 PRLWDPARPSG
+206 PRLRDPARPSG

-231 AGRIVALQSVG
+231 AGRIVALQGVG

-252 EAAVAKLR
+252 EAAVAELR

-283 CLLGPAEERLL
+283 CQLGPAEEQLL
-294 TAQAAP
+294 TAPAAP
-300 IVLLRRRPPELVG
+300 IVLLRRRPPEWVG
-313 PDPEASA
+313 PDPEAGASN
-320 TSPIAPNDAL
+320 PIASSIAT
-330 GVALGVVLGVA
+330 GVA

-351 AASPLHALLLRELGV
+351 AASPLHALLLRELGE

-398 LCHNRPIAN
+398 LGHNRPIAN

-426 ARGQAPSV
+426 ARGQAPSMH
-434 QALTPLLPHPDRLA
+434 ALTPLLPHPDRLA

-464 VAGGRAWLGPH
+464 VAGGRAWLSPH

-495 LERFGLRPRCFV
+495 LERFGLRPRSFV

-562 GDGGDGTLW
+562 GHGGDGTLW
-571 GGECLRLEAPGGGAP
+571 GGECLRLEAPGGAAP

-625 DGVSRLLPSL
+625 DGVTRLLPSL

-640 DERPVLARML
+640 DERPVMARML

-679 SFEGQA
+679 SFEAQA

-696 LPAGP
+696 LPAVP
-701 GRLAPAAAPYTV
+701 GRLSPATAGYTV
-713 AISPGGFG
+713 AICPGGHG

-727 WQPLLEALL
+727 WQPLLEAVL
-736 HDLAADRPVEVIAL
+736 HDLAVDRPVEAIAL

-758 LLAALAGQLGVKRLL
+758 LLPALAGQLGVKRLL
-773 LSGGCFQNR
+773 LAGGCFQNR

-788 VDCLADAGI
+788 VECLADACI

-822 RLGPVAALAAGRVAS
+822 RLGPAAGPAANS
-837 PDEVQ
+837 DEVQ

>member
-1 MSTAG
+1 MSPAG
-6 HRRLRLHIEGLV
+6 RRRLRLHIEGLV

-28 RLASALELAGWV
+28 RLATALELAGWV
-40 ENTPAGVCLELEGPG
+40 ENTAAGVCLELEGPE

-78 QQQWLPPQ
+78 QQQWLPLQ

-93 LTRVD
+93 LTRA
-98 ESAPGR
+98 EQNSPGR

-119 CAACLAELTD
+119 CAACLAELSD

-167 RLCAACASEYADP
+167 PLCAACASEYADP
-180 SNRRFHAQTT
+180 SNRRFHAQTSG
-190 CCPACG
+190 CPACG

-206 PRLWDPARPSG
+206 PRLRDPARPSG

-252 EAAVAKLR
+252 EAAVAELR

-294 TAQAAP
+294 TAPAAP
-300 IVLLRRRPPELVG
+300 IVLLRRRPPEWVG
-313 PDPEASA
+313 PDPEAGASN
-320 TSPIAPNDAL
+320 PIASSIAT
-330 GVALGVVLGVA
+330 GVA
-341 PHNPWLGVML
+341 PHSPWLGVML
-351 AASPLHALLLRELGV
+351 AASPLHALLLRELGE

-380 CADPERVEEEL
+380 CADSERVEEEL

-434 QALTPLLPHPDRLA
+434 HALTPLLPHPDRLA

-464 VAGGRAWLGPH
+464 VAGGRAWLSPH

-539 HLLACMAEHGLPP
+539 HLLACLAEHGQPP

-562 GDGGDGTLW
+562 GHGGDGTLW
-571 GGECLRLEAPGGGAP
+571 GGECLRLEAPGGAAS

-625 DGVSRLLPSL
+625 ECVTRLLPSL
-635 AAFGA
+635 AAFRA

-650 QQRLHSPL
+650 QQRLQSPL

-696 LPAGP
+696 LPAVP
-701 GRLAPAAAPYTV
+701 GRLAPAAAAYTV
-713 AISPGGFG
+713 AISPGGHG

-727 WQPLLEALL
+727 WQPLLEAVL
-736 HDLAADRPVEVIAL
+736 HDLAVDRPVEAIAL
-750 AFHQALAQ
+750 AFHQALAE
-758 LLAALAGQLGVKRLL
+758 LLPALAGQLGVKRLL
-773 LSGGCFQNR
+773 LAGGCFQNR

-788 VDCLADAGI
+788 VEYLADAGI

-822 RLGPVAALAAGRVAS
+822 RLGPAAS

>member
-1 MSTAG
+1 MSSAG
-6 HRRLRLHIEGLV
+6 HRRLRLQIEGLV

-28 RLASALELAGWV
+28 RLATALELAGWV
-40 ENTPAGVCLELEGPG
+40 ENTAAGVCLELEGST
-55 AALEAFLARLPRE
+55 AALEALLARLPRE

-86 ASAGFRI
+86 SSAGFRI
-93 LTRVD
+93 LTTAAQG
-98 ESAPGR
+98 APGR

-119 CAACLAELTD
+119 CAACLAELID

-167 RLCAACASEYADP
+167 PLCAACASEYADP
-180 SNRRFHAQTT
+180 SNRRFHAQTSG
-190 CCPACG
+190 CPACG

-206 PRLWDPARPSG
+206 PRLRDPARPSG

-242 GFQLLCLAGS
+242 GFQLLCLAHS
-252 EAAVAKLR
+252 EAAVAELR

-283 CLLGPAEERLL
+283 CLLGPAEEQLL
-294 TAQAAP
+294 TGPAAP
-300 IVLLRRRPPELVG
+300 IVLLRRRPLEWVG
-313 PDPEASA
+313 PDPEAGASN
-320 TSPIAPNDAL
+320 PIASSIASSI
-330 GVALGVVLGVA
+330 ATGVA

-351 AASPLHALLLRELGV
+351 AASPLHALLLRELGE
-366 PLLATSGNRSGEPL
+366 PLLATSGNRCGEPL

-398 LCHNRPIAN
+398 LGHDRPIAN
-407 PVDDGLIQLAAGAP
+407 PVDDGLIQLVAGAP

-434 QALTPLLPHPDRLA
+434 LALTPLLPHPDRLA

-459 SLAIG
+459 SLAVG

-481 LAAEQRLRQVLSDA
+481 LAAEQRLRQALSDA
-495 LERFGLRPRCFV
+495 LERFGLHPRCFV

-562 GDGGDGTLW
+562 GHGGDGTLW
-571 GGECLRLEAPGGGAP
+571 GGECLRLEEPGGAAP

-625 DGVSRLLPSL
+625 DGVPRLLPSL

-650 QQRLHSPL
+650 QQRLQSPL

-696 LPAGP
+696 LPAVP
-701 GRLAPAAAPYTV
+701 GRLAPAAYTV
-713 AISPGGFG
+713 AIRPGGHG

-736 HDLAADRPVEVIAL
+736 HDLAADRPVEAIAL

-758 LLAALAGQLGVKRLL
+758 LLPALAGQLGVKRLL
-773 LSGGCFQNR
+773 LAGGCFQNR

-788 VDCLADAGI
+788 VECLADAGI

-807 NDGGLALGQ
+807 NDAGLALGQ

-822 RLGPVAALAAGRVAS
+822 RLGPAADPAADPGE
-837 PDEVQ
+837 PCGEPG

>member
-1 MSTAG
+1 M
-6 HRRLRLHIEGLV
+6 EGLV

-28 RLASALELAGWV
+28 RLATALELAGWV
-40 ENTPAGVCLELEGPG
+40 ENTAAGVCLELEGPT

-86 ASAGFRI
+86 SSAGFRI
-93 LTRVD
+93 LTTAAQG
-98 ESAPGR
+98 APGR

-119 CAACLAELTD
+119 CAACLAELSD

-142 AHCGPRFSILRAL
+142 AHCGPRFSIQRAL
-155 PFERRHTALASF
+155 PFERCHTALASF
-167 RLCAACASEYADP
+167 PLCAACASEYADP
-180 SNRRFHAQTT
+180 SNRRFHAQTSG
-190 CCPACG
+190 CPACG
-196 PRLSWFTPGG
+196 PQLSWFSPGG

-217 PLSPCLAAAAAALR
+217 PISPCLAAAAAALR

-242 GFQLLCLAGS
+242 GFQLLCLARW
-252 EAAVAKLR
+252 EAAVAELR

-283 CLLGPAEERLL
+283 CLLGPAEEQLL
-294 TAQAAP
+294 TAPAAP
-300 IVLLRRRPPELVG
+300 IVLLRRRPLEWVG
-313 PDPEASA
+313 PDPEAGASN
-320 TSPIAPNDAL
+320 PIASSIAT
-330 GVALGVVLGVA
+330 GVA

-351 AASPLHALLLRELGV
+351 AASPLHALLLRELGE
-366 PLLATSGNRSGEPL
+366 PLLATSGNRCGEPL

-398 LCHNRPIAN
+398 LGHNRPIAN

-426 ARGQAPSV
+426 ARGQAPSML
-434 QALTPLLPHPDRLA
+434 ALTPLLPHPDRLA
-448 GVVAMG
+448 GVVALG

-464 VAGGRAWLGPH
+464 VAGGRAWLSPH

-562 GDGGDGTLW
+562 GHGGDGTLW
-571 GGECLRLEAPGGGAP
+571 GGECLRMEAPGGAAP

-625 DGVSRLLPSL
+625 DGVTLLLPSL

-696 LPAGP
+696 LPAVP
-701 GRLAPAAAPYTV
+701 GRLAPAAAAYTV
-713 AISPGGFG
+713 AICPGGHG

-736 HDLAADRPVEVIAL
+736 HDLAADRPVEAIAL

-758 LLAALAGQLGVKRLL
+758 LLPALAGQLGVKRLL
-773 LSGGCFQNR
+773 LAGGCFQNR

-788 VDCLADAGI
+788 VECLADAGI

-822 RLGPVAALAAGRVAS
+822 RLGPAAS

>member
-6 HRRLRLHIEGLV
+6 HRRLRLQIEGLV

-28 RLASALELAGWV
+28 RLATALELAGWV
-40 ENTPAGVCLELEGPG
+40 ENTAAGVCLELEGST

-86 ASAGFRI
+86 SSAGFRI
-93 LTRVD
+93 LTTAAH
-98 ESAPGR
+98 SAPGR

-119 CAACLAELTD
+119 CAACLAELSD

-167 RLCAACASEYADP
+167 PLCAACASEYADP
-180 SNRRFHAQTT
+180 SNRRFHAQTSG
-190 CCPACG
+190 CPACG

-206 PRLWDPARPSG
+206 PRLRDPARPSG

-231 AGRIVALQSVG
+231 AGRIVALQGVG

-252 EAAVAKLR
+252 EAAVAELR

-283 CLLGPAEERLL
+283 CLLGPVEAKLL
-294 TAQAAP
+294 TAPAAP
-300 IVLLRRRPPELVG
+300 IVLLRRRPPEWVG
-313 PDPEASA
+313 PDPEAGASN
-320 TSPIAPNDAL
+320 PIASS
-330 GVALGVVLGVA
+330 VATGVA

-351 AASPLHALLLRELGV
+351 AASPLHALLLRELGE
-366 PLLATSGNRSGEPL
+366 PLLATSGNRCGEPL

-391 GAIADGI
+391 GAIAHGF

-421 MLLRH
+421 MLLRL
-426 ARGQAPSV
+426 ARGQAPSML
-434 QALTPLLPHPDRLA
+434 ALTTLLPHSDRLA
-448 GVVAMG
+448 GVVALG

-562 GDGGDGTLW
+562 GHGGDGTLW
-571 GGECLRLEAPGGGAP
+571 GGECLRLEAPGGAAP

-625 DGVSRLLPSL
+625 EGVTRLLPSL

-696 LPAGP
+696 LPAVP
-701 GRLAPAAAPYTV
+701 GRLAPAAYTV
-713 AISPGGFG
+713 AIRPGGHG

-736 HDLAADRPVEVIAL
+736 HDLAADRPVEAIAL

-758 LLAALAGQLGVKRLL
+758 LLPALAGQLGVKRLL
-773 LSGGCFQNR
+773 LAGGCFQNR

-788 VDCLADAGI
+788 VECLADAGI

-822 RLGPVAALAAGRVAS
+822 RLGPVAG

>member
-1 MSTAG
+1 MSPAG
-6 HRRLRLHIEGLV
+6 RRRLRLHIEGLV

-28 RLASALELAGWV
+28 RLATALELAGWV
-40 ENTPAGVCLELEGPG
+40 ENTAAGVCLELEGPE

-78 QQQWLPPQ
+78 QQQWLPLQ

-93 LTRVD
+93 LTRA
-98 ESAPGR
+98 EQNSPGR

-119 CAACLAELTD
+119 CAACLAELSD

-167 RLCAACASEYADP
+167 PLCAACASEYADP
-180 SNRRFHAQTT
+180 GNRRFHAQTSG
-190 CCPACG
+190 CPACG
-196 PRLSWFTPGG
+196 PRLSWFIPGG
-206 PRLWDPARPSG
+206 PRLRDPARPSG

-252 EAAVAKLR
+252 EAAVAELR

-294 TAQAAP
+294 TAPAAP
-300 IVLLRRRPPELVG
+300 IVLLRRRPPEWVG
-313 PDPEASA
+313 PDPEAGASN
-320 TSPIAPNDAL
+320 PIASSIAT
-330 GVALGVVLGVA
+330 GVA
-341 PHNPWLGVML
+341 PHSPWLGVML
-351 AASPLHALLLRELGV
+351 AASPLHALLLRELGE

-380 CADPERVEEEL
+380 CADSERVEEEL

-434 QALTPLLPHPDRLA
+434 HALTPLLPHPDRLA

-459 SLAIG
+459 SLAVG

-539 HLLACMAEHGLPP
+539 HLLACLAEHGQPP

-562 GDGGDGTLW
+562 GHGGDGTLW
-571 GGECLRLEAPGGGAP
+571 GGECLRLEAPGGAAS

-625 DGVSRLLPSL
+625 ECVTRLLPSL
-635 AAFGA
+635 AAFRA

-650 QQRLHSPL
+650 QQRLQSPL

-696 LPAGP
+696 LPAVP
-701 GRLAPAAAPYTV
+701 GRLAPAAAAYTV
-713 AISPGGFG
+713 AISPGGHG

-727 WQPLLEALL
+727 WQPLLEAVL
-736 HDLAADRPVEVIAL
+736 HDLAVDRPVEAIAL
-750 AFHQALAQ
+750 AFHQALAE
-758 LLAALAGQLGVKRLL
+758 LLPALAGQLGVKRLL
-773 LSGGCFQNR
+773 LAGGCFQNR

-788 VDCLADAGI
+788 VEYLADAGI

-822 RLGPVAALAAGRVAS
+822 RLGPAAS

>member
-40 ENTPAGVCLELEGPG
+40 ENTPAGVCLELEGPA
-55 AALEAFLARLPRE
+55 AALEAFLVRLPCE

-93 LTRVD
+93 LTTAAQ
-98 ESAPGR
+98 SAPSR

-180 SNRRFHAQTT
+180 SNRRFHAQTSG
-190 CCPACG
+190 CPACG

-206 PRLWDPARPSG
+206 PRLWDPPRPSG

-252 EAAVAKLR
+252 EAAVAELR

-276 LAWVRRH
+276 LDWVRRH

-294 TAQAAP
+294 TAPAAP
-300 IVLLRRRPPELVG
+300 IVLLRRRPLELVG

-320 TSPIAPNDAL
+320 TSPMAPNNAP
-330 GVALGVVLGVA
+330 GVALGVALGVA

-351 AASPLHALLLRELGV
+351 AASPLHALLLRELGE

-391 GAIADGI
+391 GAIADGF

-434 QALTPLLPHPDRLA
+434 VALTPLLPHPDRLA

-562 GDGGDGTLW
+562 GHGGDGTLW
-571 GGECLRLEAPGGGAP
+571 GGECLRLEAPGGAAS

-625 DGVSRLLPSL
+625 DGVTRLLPSL

-701 GRLAPAAAPYTV
+701 GRLAPAAYTV

-773 LSGGCFQNR
+773 LAGGCFQNR

-788 VDCLADAGI
+788 VECLADAGI

-822 RLGPVAALAAGRVAS
+822 RLEPAAGPATGPAAS

>member
-1 MSTAG
+1 MSAAG
-6 HRRLRLHIEGLV
+6 HRRLRLHIEGQV

-40 ENTPAGVCLELEGPG
+40 ENTAAGVCLELEGPTV
-55 AALEAFLARLPRE
+55 ALEAFLARLPRE
-68 RPPHSRLDRL
+68 LPPHSRLDRL
-78 QQQWLPPQ
+78 QQQWLPLQ

-93 LTRVD
+93 LTTAAQ
-98 ESAPGR
+98 SAHGR

-119 CAACLAELTD
+119 CAACLAELSD

-167 RLCAACASEYADP
+167 PLCAACASEYADP
-180 SNRRFHAQTT
+180 SNRRFHAQTSG
-190 CCPACG
+190 CPACG
-196 PRLSWFTPGG
+196 PQLSWFTPGG
-206 PRLWDPARPSG
+206 PRLRDPARPSG

-231 AGRIVALQSVG
+231 AGRIVALQGVG

-252 EAAVAKLR
+252 EAAVAELR

-294 TAQAAP
+294 TAPAAP
-300 IVLLRRRPPELVG
+300 IVLLRRRPPEWVG
-313 PDPEASA
+313 PDPEAGASN
-320 TSPIAPNDAL
+320 PIASSIAT
-330 GVALGVVLGVA
+330 GVA

-351 AASPLHALLLRELGV
+351 AASPLHALLLRELGE

-391 GAIADGI
+391 GTIADGI

-426 ARGQAPSV
+426 ARGHAPSEH
-434 QALTPLLPHPDRLA
+434 ALTPLLPHPDRLA

-539 HLLACMAEHGLPP
+539 HLLACLVEHGLPP

-562 GDGGDGTLW
+562 GHGGDGTLW
-571 GGECLRLEAPGGGAP
+571 GGECLRLEAPGGAAP

-625 DGVSRLLPSL
+625 DGVTRLLPSL

-650 QQRLHSPL
+650 QQRLQSPL

-679 SFEGQA
+679 SFEAQA

-696 LPAGP
+696 LPAVP
-701 GRLAPAAAPYTV
+701 GRLAPAAAGYTV
-713 AISPGGFG
+713 AISPGGHG

-727 WQPLLEALL
+727 WQPLLEAVL
-736 HDLAADRPVEVIAL
+736 HDLAVDRPVEAIAL

-758 LLAALAGQLGVKRLL
+758 LLSALAGQLGVKRLL
-773 LSGGCFQNR
+773 LAGGCFQNR

-788 VDCLADAGI
+788 VECLADAGI

-822 RLGPVAALAAGRVAS
+822 RLGPVAGPAANS
-837 PDEVQ
+837 DEVQ

>member
-1 MSTAG
+1 
-6 HRRLRLHIEGLV
+6 
-18 QGVGFRPFVH
+18 
-28 RLASALELAGWV
+28 
-40 ENTPAGVCLELEGPG
+40 
-55 AALEAFLARLPRE
+55 
-68 RPPHSRLDRL
+68 
-78 QQQWLPPQ
+78 
-86 ASAGFRI
+86 
-93 LTRVD
+93 
-98 ESAPGR
+98 
-104 PPAAATALQ
+104 
-113 LPDLAP
+113 
-119 CAACLAELTD
+119 
-129 PASRRCGYAFTSC
+129 
-142 AHCGPRFSILRAL
+142 
-155 PFERRHTALASF
+155 
-167 RLCAACASEYADP
+167 
-180 SNRRFHAQTT
+180 
-190 CCPACG
+190 
-196 PRLSWFTPGG
+196 
-206 PRLWDPARPSG
+206 
-217 PLSPCLAAAAAALR
+217 
-231 AGRIVALQSVG
+231 
-242 GFQLLCLAGS
+242 
-252 EAAVAKLR
+252 
-260 RRKGRPEKP
+260 
-269 FALLAPD
+269 
-276 LAWVRRH
+276 
-283 CLLGPAEERLL
+283 
-294 TAQAAP
+294 
-300 IVLLRRRPPELVG
+300 
-313 PDPEASA
+313 
-320 TSPIAPNDAL
+320 
-330 GVALGVVLGVA
+330 
-341 PHNPWLGVML
+341 ML
-351 AASPLHALLLRELGV
+351 AASPLHALLLRELGE

-391 GAIADGI
+391 GTIADGF

-434 QALTPLLPHPDRLA
+434 HVLTPLLPHPDRLA

-562 GDGGDGTLW
+562 GHGGDGTLW
-571 GGECLRLEAPGGGAP
+571 GGECLRLEEPGGAAP

-600 GERAMREPRRAA
+600 GERAMREPCRAA

-625 DGVSRLLPSL
+625 EGVTRLLPSL
-635 AAFGA
+635 AAFRA

-650 QQRLHSPL
+650 QQRLQSPL

-696 LPAGP
+696 LPAVP
-701 GRLAPAAAPYTV
+701 GRLAPAAAGYTV
-713 AISPGGFG
+713 AISPGGHG

-727 WQPLLEALL
+727 WQPLLEAVL
-736 HDLAADRPVEVIAL
+736 HDLAADRPVEAIAL

-758 LLAALAGQLGVKRLL
+758 LLPALAVPLGVKRLL
-773 LSGGCFQNR
+773 LAGGCFQNR

-788 VDCLADAGI
+788 VEYLTDAGI

-822 RLGPVAALAAGRVAS
+822 WLGPVAGPVAGPAAS

>member
-6 HRRLRLHIEGLV
+6 HRRLRLQIEGLV

-40 ENTPAGVCLELEGPG
+40 ENTAAGVCLELEGST

-86 ASAGFRI
+86 SSAGFRI
-93 LTRVD
+93 LTTAAH
-98 ESAPGR
+98 SAPGR

-119 CAACLAELTD
+119 CAACLAELID

-142 AHCGPRFSILRAL
+142 AHCGPRFSIQRAL
-155 PFERRHTALASF
+155 PFERCHTALASF
-167 RLCAACASEYADP
+167 PLCAACASEYADP
-180 SNRRFHAQTT
+180 SNRRFHAQTSG
-190 CCPACG
+190 CPACG

-206 PRLWDPARPSG
+206 PRLRDPARPSG

-231 AGRIVALQSVG
+231 AGRIVALQGVG

-252 EAAVAKLR
+252 EAAVAELR

-283 CLLGPAEERLL
+283 CLLGPAEAKLL
-294 TAQAAP
+294 TAPAAP
-300 IVLLRRRPPELVG
+300 IVLLRRRPPEWVG
-313 PDPEASA
+313 PDPEAGASN
-320 TSPIAPNDAL
+320 PIASSIAT
-330 GVALGVVLGVA
+330 GVA

-351 AASPLHALLLRELGV
+351 AASPLHALLLRELGE
-366 PLLATSGNRSGEPL
+366 PLLATSGNRCGEPL

-391 GAIADGI
+391 GAIAHGF

-434 QALTPLLPHPDRLA
+434 HALTPLLPHPDRLA

-464 VAGGRAWLGPH
+464 VAGGRAWLSPH

-495 LERFGLRPRCFV
+495 LERFGLSPRCFV

-539 HLLACMAEHGLPP
+539 HLLACMAEHGQPP

-562 GDGGDGTLW
+562 GHGGDGTLW
-571 GGECLRLEAPGGGAP
+571 GGECLRLEAPGAAAP

-625 DGVSRLLPSL
+625 DGVTLLLPSL

-640 DERPVLARML
+640 EERPVLARML

-696 LPAGP
+696 LPAVP
-701 GRLAPAAAPYTV
+701 GRLAPAAAAYTV
-713 AISPGGFG
+713 AIRPGGHG

-736 HDLAADRPVEVIAL
+736 HDLAADRPVEAIAL

-758 LLAALAGQLGVKRLL
+758 LLPALAGQLGVKRLL
-773 LSGGCFQNR
+773 LAGGCFQNR

-788 VDCLADAGI
+788 VECLADAGI

-822 RLGPVAALAAGRVAS
+822 RLGPVAG